1 MKKYTV
7 NVFEEGCGAFIFRG
21 IEAANKN
28 AACAEAISTYMLF
41 VEEIPLSGPLSAVA
55 KLEK

>member
-41 VEEIPLSGPLSAVA
+41 VEETEIAPLTAVA